1 MDMHFQTKKYLENYF
16 MTTSLRYFLVNFV
29 EKMDPLHS
37 GSFLFFST
45 IKSYLASERFFSA
58 RVGSSF

>member
-1 MDMHFQTKKYLENYF
+1 MDMRFQTKKYSENYF
-16 MTTSLRYFLVNFV
+16 MTISLRYFLVNFV

-45 IKSYLASERFFSA
+45 IKSYLASK